1 MGWQAGDNPRP
12 GSEPG
17 PGGCLPA
24 LPGGFAHG
32 GRWDAAPPSAVLAAA
47 LEAAAGADGQ
57 YPGADTDA
65 LVGIAR
71 QWAALESWAAAGL
84 LGALRA
90 MTREDR
96 DGNPL
101 LRRRS
106 GLPGGWDDSLNYEVA
121 AALAMGPVSAGNLAG
136 LAWALGARLPGI
148 GRLLAD
154 GTLTLAKAKLIG
166 AVLEPRDDGGAAP

>member
-1 MGWQAGDNPRP
+1 MGWQADHNPQP
-12 GSEPG
+12 GEAPG
-17 PGGCLPA
+17 PGEGLPA

-32 GRWDAAPPSAVLAAA
+32 GQWDAAPPSALLAAA
-47 LEAAAGADGQ
+47 LEAAAGPDGV
-57 YPGADTDA
+57 YAGADTDA

-96 DGNPL
+96 DGQPL
-101 LRRRS
+101 LRRRAS
-106 GLPGGWDDSLNYEVA
+106 LPDGWDDSLNYEVA

-136 LAWALGARLPGI
+136 LAWTLGTRLPGT
-148 GRLLAD
+148 GLA
-154 GTLTLAKAKLIG
+154 
-166 AVLEPRDDGGAAP
+166 PR